1 MLNRSKS
8 QDCKL
13 SYPSITIVQKKGYFY
28 KVINSQI
35 GKESVLII
43 VFHNFFQTSPKER
56 RKQFR
61 KIRRSQSMD
70 FEDPEEIPESRL
82 FKLLSETDIQV
93 YNNCQYFMRGH
104 FLKLNQESG
113 LKSCDSRDI
122 VVSDIFVKVIIIFI
136 DIISLNH
143 CTYNFFCRCLRTS
156 CDVACACFSI
166 SVLLLSQRPGKN
178 SVAREQETVMV
189 SAHMLMVLMR
199 NP

>member
-28 KVINSQI
+28 KVKINPI
-35 GKESVLII
+35 RKESVLTIKI
-43 VFHNFFQTSPKER
+43 YISYISFQTSPKER

-70 FEDPEEIPESRL
+70 FEDPEEVPESRL

-104 FLKLNQESG
+104 CLKLNQESG

-122 VVSDIFVKVIIIFI
+122 VVSDIFVKVIIFFI
-136 DIISLNH
+136 DIIISSL
-143 CTYNFFCRCLRTS
+143 
-156 CDVACACFSI
+156 SI
-166 SVLLLSQRPGKN
+166 SVLKMFCRRCLSTSCDDACACVSI
-178 SVAREQETVMV
+178 SV
-189 SAHMLMVLMR
+189 L
-199 NP
+199 